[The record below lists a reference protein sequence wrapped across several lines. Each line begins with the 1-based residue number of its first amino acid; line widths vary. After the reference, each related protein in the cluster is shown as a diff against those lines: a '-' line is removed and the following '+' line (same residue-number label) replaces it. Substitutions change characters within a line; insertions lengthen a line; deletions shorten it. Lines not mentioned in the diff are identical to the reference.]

1 MNKLIDEF
9 NKLEEE
15 LHHTM
20 ENYPL
25 LKDDIEIYSNR
36 INKIEEMM
44 NDSEE
49 YYLGSIND
57 QIKEIINDIKV
68 RSEKTEKLYNEYQ
81 ELAKIWE
88 DLEISKDISENELDE
103 INHSIKEANELI
115 TGDKY
120 SDIVRAKEILE
131 EQIKKLK

>member
-81 ELAKIWE
+81 KLARIWE
-88 DLEISKDISENELDE
+88 ELEINKDIGENELDK
-103 INHSIKEANELI
+103 INNSIKEANELI
-115 TGDKY
+115 TSDKY
-120 SDIVRAKEILE
+120 SDIIRAIEILE

>member
-81 ELAKIWE
+81 KLAKIWE

-115 TGDKY
+115 TSDKY
-120 SDIVRAKEILE
+120 SDIIRAIEILE